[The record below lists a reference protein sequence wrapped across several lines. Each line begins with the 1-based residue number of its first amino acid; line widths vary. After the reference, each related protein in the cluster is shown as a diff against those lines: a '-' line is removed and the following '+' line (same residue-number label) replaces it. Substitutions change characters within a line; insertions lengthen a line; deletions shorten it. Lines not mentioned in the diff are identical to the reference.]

1 MAIHIY
7 TKKQRWKFFFLLI
20 AILIGATSV
29 WFTNGLVKKLSIEE
43 RKKVEIWAESLSVIN
58 SDPNQDIRLHLAI
71 GERNTTIPVIH
82 VNEKNEIIGPN
93 NLRKYKVEPGTQFKY
108 DLLSEKNK
116 DYLNKQ
122 LEIMKG
128 KNDPINLVLESGTQ
142 KLYFKNSFLLTQL
155 KYFPYFQ
162 FIVMLL
168 FILVSYFAINSS
180 NKAEQNQVWVGMSKE
195 TAHQLGTPISSLL
208 AWVEL
213 LRGSKHNLVP
223 EIEKDVQ
230 RLEMIAE
237 RFSKIGSA
245 PILTRENIIDVI
257 EGSIEYLRTRSSE
270 KINFTFDF
278 PPDQEVYVPVNT
290 SLFEWVIENLCKNS
304 IDAMN
309 GSGDIIISLTDHQQV
324 VYLDIEDSGKGII
337 KSQYKAV
344 FQPGYTTK
352 QRGWG
357 LGLSLTNR
365 IIENYH
371 SGKIF
376 VKRSEI
382 NKGTT
387 FRIVLKK

>member
-1 MAIHIY
+1 M
-7 TKKQRWKFFFLLI
+7 
-20 AILIGATSV
+20 GAASV
-29 WFTNGLVKKLSIEE
+29 WFTNGLVKKLSEE
-43 RKKVEIWAESLSVIN
+43 EKKKVEIWAESLSVIN
-58 SDPNQDIRLHLAI
+58 SDVDQDIRLHFAI
-71 GERNTTIPVIH
+71 AERNTTIPVIH
-82 VNEKNEIIGPN
+82 VDENNIIIRPN
-93 NLRKYKVEPGTQFKY
+93 NLRKFEVPYATQFKY
-108 DLLSEKNK
+108 DSLNEKDK
-116 DYLNKQ
+116 EYLNKQ
-122 LEIMKG
+122 LEIMKS
-128 KNDPINLVLESGTQ
+128 KNDPIKIVLDSGTQ
-142 KLYFKNSFLLTQL
+142 YLYFKNSFLLTQL
-155 KYFPYFQ
+155 RYFPYFQ
-162 FIVMLL
+162 FLIMLL
-168 FILVSYFAINSS
+168 FIMVSYFAISSS

-230 RLEMIAE
+230 RLEKITE

-245 PILTRENIIDVI
+245 PILTKENIIEVI
-257 EGSIEYLRTRSSE
+257 DGSIEYLRTRSSE
-270 KINFTFDF
+270 KIKFTFEYPD
-278 PPDQEVYVPVNT
+278 DQEIFVPVNI

-309 GSGDIIISLTDHQQV
+309 GSGDIIISLTDHHQV
-324 VYLDIEDSGKGII
+324 VYLDIQDSGKGIT
-337 KSQYKAV
+337 KSMYKAV